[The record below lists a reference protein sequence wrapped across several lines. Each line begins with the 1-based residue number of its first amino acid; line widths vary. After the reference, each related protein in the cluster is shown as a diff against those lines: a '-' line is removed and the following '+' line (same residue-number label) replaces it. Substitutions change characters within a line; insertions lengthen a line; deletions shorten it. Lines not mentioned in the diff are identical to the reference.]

1 MERKYFSID
10 GLQNYLVFKLFRKKC
25 QPNKYANNTELTKGA
40 DSIYTWRSWTDRS
53 LRRNVIIFWVD
64 NSSSV
69 LSDCRN
75 KNIFVLAEGPTERW
89 HNTAITE
96 EAKYCINFTESGK
109 RFVSS
114 LNNFLM

>member
-25 QPNKYANNTELTKGA
+25 QSNKYANNTELTKGA

-75 KNIFVLAEGPTERW
+75 KNIFVLADGPTERW
-89 HNTAITE
+89 HNTTITE
-96 EAKYCINFTESGK
+96 EAKHCINFTESGK